1 MENKDTNHSEGV
13 VRVFGKN
20 ILAGPLYEGTDANTI
35 VMYDGKGNPTVILA
49 RMVDKKWV
57 MGSSVDP
64 DWGAFKSRFGV
75 Q

>member
-1 MENKDTNHSEGV
+1 MENKTDSQEGV

-35 VMYDGKGNPTVILA
+35 IMYDGNGNPTVILA

-57 MGSSVDP
+57 MGSSIDS
-64 DWGAFKSRFGV
+64 DWEAVKQRFGV
-75 Q
+75 R

>member
-1 MENKDTNHSEGV
+1 MKNETDSQEGV

-49 RMVDKKWV
+49 KMVDKKWV
-57 MGSSVDP
+57 MGSSLDS
-64 DWGAFKSRFGV
+64 DWEAFKSRYGV